1 MASCKASPRPGTI
14 LKAPGMPWGPLGGGG
29 GAGAMPPPGGGGG
42 GGGGIL
48 ISRPFF
54 YSGGIFD
61 ELANGVRHSSDCC
74 PERHEKPGC
83 CRCPGTLKARCWQD
97 ASASACSASHT
108 VISIS
113 CRDRRSWKRKMIKT
127 HLWLHLIIMNGLN
140 VAFCSH
146 SCQWESSVGIV
157 ATWKATVMSG
167 EILSVDKAL
176 MFRCL
181 FPPHFL
187 SKHCV
192 SKLKEIV

>member
-1 MASCKASPRPGTI
+1 MQGVPKTWHDLESPWHALGTTWGRRGSRSHASPWWRGRRRRGHPDQ
-14 LKAPGMPWGPLGGGG
+14 P
-29 GAGAMPPPGGGGG
+29 
-42 GGGGIL
+42 
-48 ISRPFF
+48 PFF
-54 YSGGIFD
+54 YSGGIFV
-61 ELANGVRHSSDCC
+61 EVAGGVRHSSDCC

-108 VISIS
+108 VIFIS
-113 CRDRRSWKRKMIKT
+113 CRDRRSWKRKMINT

-167 EILSVDKAL
+167 EILSV
-176 MFRCL
+176 
-181 FPPHFL
+181 
-187 SKHCV
+187 
-192 SKLKEIV
+192 